1 MRSRKSRW
9 RRTRWKKRARCNVD
23 HSKVEAVKERLRHS
37 AAVGESRYPAAAEL
51 DRDALDAINSLDD
64 CIRELKRLL
73 DNVVAQRD
81 QLVREVSGLRAELVN
96 KTRLGG

>member
-1 MRSRKSRW
+1 
-9 RRTRWKKRARCNVD
+9 VD

-37 AAVGESRYPAAAEL
+37 AQVGESRYPNAAAL
-51 DRDALDAINSLDD
+51 DRDALEAIEELDD

-73 DNVVAQRD
+73 DSIVAQRD

-96 KTRLGG
+96 KTRLSGL